1 MLGKLKSQLA
11 ARPGLVF
18 LLIFALAFL
27 VRFAILL
34 NVPRP
39 NLRQAG
45 EAGQIAQSL
54 ISKGLFADPYVIPT
68 GPTAH
73 TGPFF
78 PTLLAGVFKLF
89 GTGDRG
95 HFARCILNICAY
107 SLLYALFPALARAFA
122 FPPSAGLIAG
132 FASALL
138 PTKASAEVFRGWEEP
153 YAALILAL
161 AVLWTMRR
169 WDSPR
174 KTAAGAIWLGLIWGA
189 ALYVSFAL
197 CSVLIGLAVAD
208 LWLHRSPRSV
218 RDTAVILA
226 VAFAVTVPWLL
237 RNHQQLHG
245 WTLMRDNLGLELRYS
260 NHDHAA
266 ASSTLLNAD
275 PASMEMHPN
284 NSAREAMIV
293 RRLGEIEYNRREMG
307 LATEWIAAHPGDFI
321 RLSIRRFLYFWLGP
335 LEHPFELAIT
345 SAYTLVGLWGLVL
358 LRKKVGR
365 NQFVIWCTALACY
378 PPLYYFVQ
386 YISRYRV
393 PIDWLIWLSAGLA
406 VSVLVERRFA
416 TGATEEKEYK
426 QAA

>member
-11 ARPGLVF
+11 ARPSLTF
-18 LLIFALAFL
+18 LLIFTLAFL

-45 EAGQIAQSL
+45 EAGRIAQSL
-54 ISKGLFADPYVIPT
+54 IFRGQFADPYVIPT

-78 PTLLAGVFKLF
+78 PMLLAGVFKLF

-95 HFARCILNICAY
+95 YFARCILNIGAY
-107 SLLYALFPALARAFA
+107 SLLYAFFPALGRAFA
-122 FPPSAGLIAG
+122 FPPSAGLMAG

-161 AVLWTMRR
+161 ALLWTLRR
-169 WDSPR
+169 WESPR
-174 KTAAGAIWLGLIWGA
+174 RNAAGAIWLGIIWGA
-189 ALYVSFAL
+189 ALYVSFSL
-197 CSVLIGLAVAD
+197 CSVLIGLAIVD
-208 LWLHRSPRSV
+208 LWRHRFPRAV
-218 RDTAVILA
+218 RDTGVILV

-245 WTLMRDNLGLELRYS
+245 WTLMRDNLGLELQYS

-275 PASMEMHPN
+275 AASLEMHPN

-293 RRLGEIEYNRREMG
+293 RELGEIEYNRREMR
-307 LATEWIAAHPGDFI
+307 LAREWIAAHPGDFS
-321 RLSIRRFLYFWLGP
+321 RLSTLRFLYFWLGP
-335 LEHPFELAIT
+335 VEHPFELAIT

-358 LRKKVGR
+358 LGKKVGR
-365 NQFVIWCTALACY
+365 NQFVIWCTALICY

-406 VSVLVERRFA
+406 VSALVERRF
-416 TGATEEKEYK
+416 TSATEERAYRR
-426 QAA
+426 AA